1 MRVVVQRVS
10 QASVSVDEAVI
21 GSINKGLLVLLG
33 VTHDDT
39 MEDVDWL
46 VRKVV
51 QMRIFDDSDGV
62 MNSSLLDVGGDLVVV
77 SQFTLHALT
86 KKGNRP
92 SYVHAANHQIAV
104 PLYEAFVQKAEI
116 ILGKPV
122 STGEFGAMMKIDLIN
137 DGPVT
142 IMVDS
147 KKRE

>member
-1 MRVVVQRVS
+1 MRVVVQRVT
-10 QASVSVDEAVI
+10 QANVLVDEAVV
-21 GSINKGLLVLLG
+21 GSVNKGLLVLLG

-46 VRKVV
+46 VSKVV
-51 QMRIFDDSDGV
+51 HMRIFDDSKGV
-62 MNSSLLDVGGDLVVV
+62 MNDSLIDVSGDLLVV

-92 SYVHAANHQIAV
+92 SYIQAAKHQTAV

-116 ILGKPV
+116 MLGKPV
-122 STGEFGAMMKIDLIN
+122 STGKFGAMMKIDLVN

-142 IMVDS
+142 IFVDS
-147 KKRE
+147 KNKE

>member
-1 MRVVVQRVS
+1 MRVVVQRVT
-10 QASVSVDEAVI
+10 QASVSVDEAVV

-46 VRKVV
+46 VSKVV
-51 QMRIFDDSDGV
+51 HMRIFDDSKGV
-62 MNSSLLDVGGDLVVV
+62 MNDSLIDVNGELLVV
-77 SQFTLHALT
+77 SQFTLYALT

-92 SYVHAANHQIAV
+92 SYIQAAKHQTAV

-116 ILGKPV
+116 MLGKPV
-122 STGEFGAMMKIDLIN
+122 FTGEFGAMMKIDLVN

-142 IMVDS
+142 IFVDS
-147 KKRE
+147 KNRE